1 MTAGFLYLVNS
12 IGILALLGALYGVS
26 LRLDVP
32 EKPRRFLIGICFGFG
47 AIAAMSHPVLT
58 SDGLVIDPRGL
69 IIGAAGAFLGPLGV
83 SAAFCVAAAAR
94 LNLEGYGLVSD
105 ISGMAIA
112 GLMGLYWAILMRRN
126 SQVGIPGLL
135 ALGVFISWSL
145 GAAAL
150 FPNASG
156 ATLLST
162 SGPYI
167 VVFNV
172 LGALVFGL
180 FIERERRTITQVRNL
195 NRAASTDPLT
205 GLLNRRG
212 LENRYQK
219 LDAAQRHGGTA
230 MLLIDLDHF
239 KQINDR
245 YGHDA
250 GDMVLRGIAGVLAR
264 CVRGKD
270 IAARLGG
277 EEFAVL
283 MPDTSHKAAARLSER
298 IRSEIERLTFKV
310 GSRQVRVTTSIGL
323 HWNPDIEAGS
333 IGLSQLL
340 RTADQAL
347 YSAKEN
353 GRNRVEQIIP
363 SLPAPLQAA

>member
-1 MTAGFLYLVNS
+1 MTTGFLYLFNS

-26 LRLDVP
+26 LRLSVP
-32 EKPRRFLIGICFGFG
+32 EMPRRFLIGICFGFG
-47 AIAAMSHPVLT
+47 AIAAMSQPVLT
-58 SDGLVIDPRGL
+58 GEGLVIDPRGL

-112 GLMGLYWAILMRRN
+112 GMMGLFWATLMRRN
-126 SQVGIPGLL
+126 PQIGAPALL

-150 FPNASG
+150 FPHASG

-172 LGALVFGL
+172 LGALVLGL
-180 FIERERRTITQVRNL
+180 FIERERRAIAHVRSL
-195 NRAASTDPLT
+195 DRAASTDPLT

-212 LENRYQK
+212 LERRYQK
-219 LDAAQRHGGTA
+219 LDASQRHGGTA

-239 KQINDR
+239 KRINDR

-264 CVRGKD
+264 CAQGRD

-283 MPDTSHKAAARLSER
+283 MPNASHKAAAQLSER
-298 IRSEIERLTFKV
+298 IRSEIERLTFKAD
-310 GSRQVRVTTSIGL
+310 GQPVRVTTSIGL

-333 IGLSQLL
+333 SGLSQLL
-340 RTADQAL
+340 RIADQAL

-363 SLPAPLQAA
+363 SLPNPMQAA